1 MQVITRSCMILCN
14 SSCQKSKNKICEW
27 FIKDRK
33 LRFENVLSALL
44 GKVNNYYETSNAIY
58 FGRVVFK
65 AIILV
70 QSNHIVVQYLDR

>member
-33 LRFENVLSALL
+33 LRFENVSSALL
-44 GKVNNYYETSNAIY
+44 GKVNNYYKTLNAMY
-58 FGRVVFK
+58 FISDDELFLK
-65 AIILV
+65 LFILV
-70 QSNHIVVQYLDR
+70 QSNHIVV